1 MRINPL
7 RIVLGAISLVTGVT
21 MLLWL
26 TTRRQKSP
34 QGEVIELL
42 CSSESKTGC
51 ALADLSLRNGTR
63 NILYQFG
70 RHEEAFYVTYAP
82 AENRIGVLGGD
93 KDDPMVDFTIF
104 DTNGKLLKKVF
115 VGRDTDI
122 LTRPFYRNG
131 KFVFA
136 TTNFINTISSDGAIK
151 RIEID
156 LPQRKQRI
164 DRLGSDS
171 NFVTLPDETYLFA
184 NVPAIRTKRIGFRG
198 RTSHHGTIGEA
209 YKYSPVQHSISRTFL
224 PSYNLLPD
232 HHTRIG
238 VYEWSAAHQGK
249 MLFVDDALHT
259 EGSIVIN
266 SNFENIRWSPD
277 DSRLIAWND
286 GHIKVYDSKSGSLVM
301 DYSSDEKPV
310 DWDLLH
316 NL

>member
-1 MRINPL
+1 
-7 RIVLGAISLVTGVT
+7 
-21 MLLWL
+21 
-26 TTRRQKSP
+26 
-34 QGEVIELL
+34 
-42 CSSESKTGC
+42 
-51 ALADLSLRNGTR
+51 
-63 NILYQFG
+63 
-70 RHEEAFYVTYAP
+70 
-82 AENRIGVLGGD
+82 
-93 KDDPMVDFTIF
+93 
-104 DTNGKLLKKVF
+104 
-115 VGRDTDI
+115 
-122 LTRPFYRNG
+122 
-131 KFVFA
+131 
-136 TTNFINTISSDGAIK
+136 
-151 RIEID
+151 
-156 LPQRKQRI
+156 
-164 DRLGSDS
+164 
-171 NFVTLPDETYLFA
+171 
-184 NVPAIRTKRIGFRG
+184 
-198 RTSHHGTIGEA
+198 
-209 YKYSPVQHSISRTFL
+209 L